1 MSLRNKDIFQYSIME
16 DRKLR
21 EINEIISSPENMAK
35 NSVSLLM
42 EAASQVGETVSFNFV
57 DELGLSNT
65 KLFTYEVKVGRLTKC
80 RGSGNNKKMAK
91 ANAADQALEL
101 IRDRTAG
108 STNLP
113 VKSKVRKL

>member
-1 MSLRNKDIFQYSIME
+1 ME
-16 DRKLR
+16 DSKLR
-21 EINEIISSPENMAK
+21 EINEIVSSPENMAK

-42 EAASQVGETVSFNFV
+42 EAASQVGGTVSFNYV

-65 KLFTYEVKVGRLTKC
+65 RIFTCEVKVGRLKKC

-101 IRDRTAG
+101 IRDRTVG
-108 STNLP
+108 RTNLH
-113 VKSKVRKL
+113 VKSKVRTL